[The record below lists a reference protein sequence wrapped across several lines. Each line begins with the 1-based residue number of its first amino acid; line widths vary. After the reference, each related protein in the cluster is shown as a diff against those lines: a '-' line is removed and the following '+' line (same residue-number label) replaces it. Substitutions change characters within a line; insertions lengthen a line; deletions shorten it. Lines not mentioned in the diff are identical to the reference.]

1 MKNTPSQATTIL
13 QLLPLQ
19 MKKLPPLFFLLICLF
34 YASPDGL
41 YAQPYKSALGVR
53 FGRAP
58 SVSSKTYLNETRAL
72 EIHGGFFGYTPNAD
86 VFLRAAYLWHENFAG
101 SKNLR
106 GYFGGGLG
114 LQVITYDIG
123 IVPTVSGYVGLE
135 YASRKSPVSVAIDFS
150 PNLLVTGGVGYDT
163 DGALDFIGLFSNLAV
178 RYTMGRKRLSRDN
191 NIE

>member
-1 MKNTPSQATTIL
+1 M
-13 QLLPLQ
+13 
-19 MKKLPPLFFLLICLF
+19 MKKFLSLLSLLICLSF
-34 YASPDGL
+34 FGSEGL
-41 YAQPYKSALGVR
+41 QAQPYKSALGVR

-58 SVSSKTYLNETRAL
+58 SISSKTYLNETRAL
-72 EIHGGFFGYTPNAD
+72 EIHAGYFGYTPNAD

-101 SKNLR
+101 ARSLR

-123 IVPTVSGYVGLE
+123 IVPTVSGYLGLE

-163 DGALDFIGLFSNLAV
+163 DGALDFIGLFSNLAI
-178 RYTMGRKRLSRDN
+178 RYTMGRKRLDKENSKY
-191 NIE
+191 